1 MEAKNINI
9 ASLFQGYNL
18 YKVPFYQRS
27 YVWGEDKWS
36 RFLDDMYY
44 VTSNKKSQFLGS
56 IILKQENTQMG
67 AADQRTIIDGQQ
79 RLTTIIIF
87 FLKIC

>member
-1 MEAKNINI
+1 MEAKKINI

-18 YKVPFYQRS
+18 YKVPFYQGS

-44 VTSNKKSQFLGS
+44 VTSNKKS
-56 IILKQENTQMG
+56 
-67 AADQRTIIDGQQ
+67 
-79 RLTTIIIF
+79 
-87 FLKIC
+87 

>member
-44 VTSNKKSQFLGS
+44 VTSNKKVSFLG
-56 IILKQENTQMG
+56 L
-67 AADQRTIIDGQQ
+67 
-79 RLTTIIIF
+79 LF
-87 FLKIC
+87 